1 MNRPK
6 QKLTETDIRRQ
17 VTDYLQL
24 RQYFCFYV
32 LQGLGSYRGIPDLV
46 AVKNGRVL
54 FIELKTARG
63 RQSEHQKKFQSDLEA
78 HGGEYILCRG
88 IDDLMERGI

>member
-1 MNRPK
+1 MAGKPK
-6 QKLTETDIRRQ
+6 ITETNIRRQ

-32 LQGLGSYRGIPDLV
+32 LQGLGAYKGIPDLI

-54 FIELKTARG
+54 FIELKTPRG
-63 RQSEHQKKFQSDLEA
+63 RQSDYQRKFQANLEA
-78 HGGEYILCRG
+78 AGGEYVLCRG
-88 IDDLMERGI
+88 VDDLQGRGI

>member
-1 MNRPK
+1 MSK

-32 LQGLGSYRGIPDLV
+32 LQGLGAYKGIPDLI
-46 AVKNGRVL
+46 AAKDGRVL

-63 RQSEHQKKFQSDLEA
+63 RQSEHQKKFQADLEA
-78 HGGEYILCRG
+78 HGGEYVLCRG
-88 IDDLMERGI
+88 VDELQKRGI

>member
-1 MNRPK
+1 MSRPK

-32 LQGLGSYRGIPDLV
+32 LQGLGAYKGIPDLNCGFV
-46 AVKNGRVL
+46 N
-54 FIELKTARG
+54 LKEVIA
-63 RQSEHQKKFQSDLEA
+63 
-78 HGGEYILCRG
+78 
-88 IDDLMERGI
+88 